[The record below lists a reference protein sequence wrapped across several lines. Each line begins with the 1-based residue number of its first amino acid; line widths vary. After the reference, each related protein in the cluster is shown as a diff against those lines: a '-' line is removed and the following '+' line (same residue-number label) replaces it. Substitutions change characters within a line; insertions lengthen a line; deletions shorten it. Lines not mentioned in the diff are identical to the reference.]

1 MKLYTF
7 FRATAPYRMR
17 IALNL
22 KGIAYEPEY
31 VSLPGMEHHQPG
43 YTRVNPQR
51 LLPALIDGDTVLI
64 QSLATMEY
72 LEETH
77 PEPPLLPRAPAA
89 RAYVRA
95 IAQMVACDIHPLNNL
110 RVLKYL
116 EGAFGRDE
124 EARQAWYA
132 HWIAEGFTAI
142 EALLV
147 ERGLAGRFCHGD
159 QVTMADVCLIP
170 QVFNGQRF
178 DCPLEAYPTIM
189 AIFENCQALK
199 PFADAHPESQADK
212 F

>member
-31 VSLPGMEHHQPG
+31 VSLPGMEHHQPD

-51 LLPALIDGDTVLI
+51 LLPALIDGETVLI

-77 PEPPLLPRAPAA
+77 PEPALLPQAPAA

-95 IAQMVACDIHPLNNL
+95 IAQMVACEMHPLNNL

-116 EGAFGRDE
+116 EGTLGCDQE
-124 EARQAWYA
+124 VRQAWYA

-178 DCPLEAYPTIM
+178 DCPLAAYPTIM

>member
-22 KGIAYEPEY
+22 KGIAYAPEY
-31 VSLPGMEHHQPG
+31 VNLPGMEHHRRD

-51 LLPALIDGDTVLI
+51 
-64 QSLATMEY
+64 
-72 LEETH
+72 
-77 PEPPLLPRAPAA
+77 PEPALLPRGPAD

-95 IAQMVACDIHPLNNL
+95 IAQMVACEMHPLNNL

-116 EGAFGRDE
+116 EGALNHDE
-124 EARQAWYA
+124 ATRQAWYA
-132 HWIAEGFTAI
+132 HWIEEGFTAI

-147 ERGLAGRFCHGD
+147 ERGLAGKFCYGD

-178 DCPLEAYPTIM
+178 DCPLDAYPTIM
-189 AIFENCQALK
+189 AIFQNCQVLK
-199 PFADAHPESQADK
+199 VSNIFQNI
-212 F
+212 

>member
-22 KGIAYEPEY
+22 KNIAYEPEY
-31 VSLPGMEHHQPG
+31 VSLPGMEHHQPD
-43 YTRVNPQR
+43 YARVNPQR
-51 LLPALIDGDTVLI
+51 LLPALVDGETVLI

-95 IAQMVACDIHPLNNL
+95 IAQMVACEMHPLNNL

-116 EGAFGRDE
+116 EGALGRDE

-147 ERGLAGRFCHGD
+147 GRGLAGRFCHGD
-159 QVTMADVCLIP
+159 QVVRGDAETGGDLV
-170 QVFNGQRF
+170 QG
-178 DCPLEAYPTIM
+178 LEVGLDEVSLDAGDGCIREPT
-189 AIFENCQALK
+189 
-199 PFADAHPESQADK
+199 
-212 F
+212 

>member
-7 FRATAPYRMR
+7 FRASAPYRMR

-22 KGIAYEPEY
+22 KGIAYESEY
-31 VSLPGMEHHQPG
+31 VSLPGSEHHQPG
-43 YTRVNPQR
+43 YADVNPQR
-51 LLPALIDGDTVLI
+51 LLPALVDGETVLI

-77 PEPPLLPRAPAA
+77 PEPALLPQEPAA

-95 IAQMVACDIHPLNNL
+95 IAQMVACEMHPLNNL
-110 RVLKYL
+110 RTLKYL
-116 EGAFGRDE
+116 ENTLGCDQ

-147 ERGLAGRFCHGD
+147 ERGLAGQYCYGD
-159 QVTMADVCLIP
+159 QVTMADACLIP

-189 AIFENCQALK
+189 AIYENCQALK
-199 PFADAHPESQADK
+199 PFADAHPDAQADK
-212 F
+212 I

>member
-51 LLPALIDGDTVLI
+51 LLPALVDGETVLI

-116 EGAFGRDE
+116 EGDLGRDE

>member
-31 VSLPGMEHHQPG
+31 VSLPNREHHEAD
-43 YTRVNPQR
+43 YARVNPQR
-51 LLPALIDGDTVLI
+51 LLPALVDGETVLV

-77 PEPPLLPRAPAA
+77 PEPPLLPQGAAA

-95 IAQMVACDIHPLNNL
+95 IAQMVACEMHPLNNL

-116 EGAFGRDE
+116 ENVLGHDE
-124 EARQAWYA
+124 AVRQAWYA

-142 EALLV
+142 EAFLV
-147 ERGLAGRFCHGD
+147 ERGLAGRYCHGD

-178 DCPLEAYPTIM
+178 NCPLDDYPTIM
-189 AIFENCQALK
+189 SIFENCAALQ
-199 PFADAHPESQADK
+199 PFADAHPDAQGDK

>member
-31 VSLPGMEHHQPG
+31 VSLPGMEHHQPD
-43 YTRVNPQR
+43 YARVNPQR
-51 LLPALIDGDTVLI
+51 LLPALIDGETVLI

-77 PEPPLLPRAPAA
+77 PEPALLPQAPAA

-95 IAQMVACDIHPLNNL
+95 IAQMVACEMHPLNNL

-116 EGAFGRDE
+116 EGALGHDQ

>member
-31 VSLPGMEHHQPG
+31 VSLPKREHHDSD
-43 YTRVNPQR
+43 YAAINPQR
-51 LLPALIDGDTVLI
+51 LLPALVDGETVLI

-77 PEPPLLPRAPAA
+77 PEPPLLPGAPAD

-95 IAQMVACDIHPLNNL
+95 LAQMVACEMHPLNNL
-110 RVLKYL
+110 RVLKHL
-116 EGAFGRDE
+116 EGALGLDE
-124 EARQAWYA
+124 ATRQAWYE

-142 EALLV
+142 EAFLV
-147 ERGLAGRFCHGD
+147 ERGLAGRYCWGD
-159 QVTMADVCLIP
+159 DVTMADVCLVP
-170 QVFNGQRF
+170 QVFNGQRY
-178 DCPLEAYPTIM
+178 DCPLEAYPTVM
-189 AIFENCQALK
+189 RIFENCQALA
-199 PFADAHPESQADK
+199 PFADAHPDAQGDK

>member
-31 VSLPGMEHHQPG
+31 VSLPGMEHHQPD

-51 LLPALIDGDTVLI
+51 LLPALVDGETVLI

-116 EGAFGRDE
+116 EGALGRDE

-189 AIFENCQALK
+189 AIFENCQALA
-199 PFADAHPESQADK
+199 PFADAHPEAQADR

>member
-31 VSLPGMEHHQPG
+31 VSLPNREHHEAD
-43 YTRVNPQR
+43 YARVNPQR
-51 LLPALIDGDTVLI
+51 LLPALVDGETVLV

-77 PEPPLLPRAPAA
+77 PEPPLLPQGAAA

-95 IAQMVACDIHPLNNL
+95 IAQMVACEMHPLNNL

-116 EGAFGRDE
+116 ENVLGHDE
-124 EARQAWYA
+124 AVRQAWYG

-142 EALLV
+142 EAFLV
-147 ERGLAGRFCHGD
+147 ERGLAGRYCHGD

-178 DCPLEAYPTIM
+178 NCPLDDYPTIM
-189 AIFENCQALK
+189 SIFENCSALQ
-199 PFADAHPESQADK
+199 PFADAHPDAQGDK
-212 F
+212 I

>member
-17 IALNL
+17 IALNF

-31 VSLPGMEHHQPG
+31 VSLPGMEHHRPD
-43 YTRVNPQR
+43 YTRVNPQG
-51 LLPALIDGDTVLI
+51 LLPALVDGETVLI

-77 PEPPLLPRAPAA
+77 PEPPLLPEAPAA

-95 IAQMVACDIHPLNNL
+95 IAQMVACEMHPLNNL

-116 EGAFGRDE
+116 EGALDCDQKV
-124 EARQAWYA
+124 RQAWYA

>member
-7 FRATAPYRMR
+7 FRASAPYRMR

-22 KGIAYEPEY
+22 KGIAYDPEY
-31 VSLPGMEHHQPG
+31 VSLPGSEHRQPG
-43 YTRVNPQR
+43 YAEVNPQR
-51 LLPALIDGDTVLI
+51 LLPALVDGETVLI

-77 PEPPLLPRAPAA
+77 PEPALLPKEPAS

-95 IAQMVACDIHPLNNL
+95 IAQMVACEMHPLNNL
-110 RVLKYL
+110 RTLKYL
-116 EGAFGRDE
+116 ENALGCDQ

-147 ERGLAGRFCHGD
+147 ERGLAGRYGHGD

-170 QVFNGQRF
+170 QVFSAQRF
-178 DCPLEAYPTIM
+178 DCALEAYPTIM
-189 AIFENCQALK
+189 AIFDNCRELK
-199 PFADAHPESQADK
+199 PFADAHPDAQADK

>member
-43 YTRVNPQR
+43 YARVNPQR
-51 LLPALIDGDTVLI
+51 LLPALIDGETVLI

-77 PEPPLLPRAPAA
+77 PEPPLLPQAPAA

-95 IAQMVACDIHPLNNL
+95 IAQMVACEMHPLNNL

-116 EGAFGRDE
+116 EGALGSDQ
-124 EARQAWYA
+124 EARQSWYA

-147 ERGLAGRFCHGD
+147 ERGLAGRFCYGD
-159 QVTMADVCLIP
+159 QVTMADICLIP

>member
-31 VSLPGMEHHQPG
+31 VSLPGMAHHEPA
-43 YTRVNPQR
+43 YSAVNPQR
-51 LLPALIDGDTVLI
+51 LLPALVDGETVLI

-77 PEPPLLPRAPAA
+77 PEPALLPRAPAA

-95 IAQMVACDIHPLNNL
+95 IAQMVACDMHPLNNL

-116 EGAFGRDE
+116 EGPLGRDAA
-124 EARQAWYA
+124 ARQAWYA

-147 ERGLAGRFCHGD
+147 ARGLAGQFCHGD

-170 QVFNGQRF
+170 QVFSAQRF
-178 DCPLEAYPTIM
+178 DCALEAYPTIM
-189 AIFENCQALK
+189 AIFDNCRELK
-199 PFADAHPESQADK
+199 PFADAHPDAQEDK

>member
-31 VSLPGMEHHQPG
+31 VSLPGMEHHQPD

-51 LLPALIDGDTVLI
+51 LLPALVDGETVLI

-116 EGAFGRDE
+116 ESAFGRDE

-189 AIFENCQALK
+189 AIFENCQALA
-199 PFADAHPESQADK
+199 PFADAHPEAQADR

>member
-31 VSLPGMEHHQPG
+31 VSLPNREHHEPG
-43 YTRVNPQR
+43 YAAINPQR
-51 LLPALIDGDTVLI
+51 LLPALVDGEAVLI

-77 PEPPLLPRAPAA
+77 PEPPLLPTGAA
-89 RAYVRA
+89 DRAYVRA
-95 IAQMVACDIHPLNNL
+95 IAQMVACDMHPLNNL

-116 EGAFGRDE
+116 ENVMAGDAA
-124 EARQAWYA
+124 ARQAWYE

-142 EALLV
+142 EAVLAG
-147 ERGLAGRFCHGD
+147 RGLAGRYCYGD

-178 DCPLEAYPTIM
+178 DCPLDGYPTIM
-189 AIFENCQALK
+189 AIFDNCQALA
-199 PFADAHPESQADK
+199 PFADAHPERQGDR

>member
-31 VSLPGMEHHQPG
+31 VNLPGMEHHRPD

-51 LLPALIDGDTVLI
+51 LLPALVDDETVLI

-72 LEETH
+72 LEETQ
-77 PEPPLLPRAPAA
+77 PEPALLPRTPAD

-95 IAQMVACDIHPLNNL
+95 IAQMVACEMHPLNNL

-116 EGAFGRDE
+116 EGALNHDE
-124 EARQAWYA
+124 ATRQAWYA
-132 HWIAEGFTAI
+132 HWIEEGFTAI

-147 ERGLAGRFCHGD
+147 ERGLAGKFCYGD

-178 DCPLEAYPTIM
+178 DCPLDAYPTIM
-189 AIFENCQALK
+189 AIFKNCQVLK
-199 PFADAHPESQADK
+199 PFIDAHPESQADK
-212 F
+212 V

>member
-31 VSLPGMEHHQPG
+31 VNLPGMEHHEPG
-43 YTRVNPQR
+43 YAAVNPQR
-51 LLPALIDGDTVLI
+51 LLPALVDEDTVLI

-77 PEPPLLPRAPAA
+77 PEPALLPRAPVA

-95 IAQMVACDIHPLNNL
+95 IAQMVACDMHPLNNV
-110 RVLKYL
+110 RVVKYL
-116 EGAFGRDE
+116 EGVLGHDE
-124 EARQAWYA
+124 EERLEWIG
-132 HWIAEGFTAI
+132 HWIAQGFTAI
-142 EALLV
+142 EKLLI
-147 ERGLAGRFCHGD
+147 ERGLCGRFCHGD

-170 QVFNGQRF
+170 QVFSAQRF

-189 AIFENCQALK
+189 AIFENCRDLK
-199 PFADAHPESQADK
+199 PFADAHPQAQADK